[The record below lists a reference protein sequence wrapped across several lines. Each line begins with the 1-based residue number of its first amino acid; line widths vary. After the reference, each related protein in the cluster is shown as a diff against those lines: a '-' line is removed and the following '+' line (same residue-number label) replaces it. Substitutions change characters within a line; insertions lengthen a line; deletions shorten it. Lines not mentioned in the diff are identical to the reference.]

1 MNLPDYNFLSAPL
14 WLITVLHLV
23 TLTLHFVAMNFLVG
37 GIMVILFGRFKDR
50 WNNPTVQRFIKLF
63 PNAMA
68 ATVTLGVAPLL
79 FVQLVF
85 HRQTYAASIVSA
97 WLWLGIV
104 AAAIA
109 AYYLLYGASFT
120 KKLTD
125 GCRGHYLAWSLV
137 GLVYISFVYTTV
149 FSMAER
155 PDLYMSVYAATQS
168 GLGIN
173 PDIGG
178 WIFRWLHMLTGALTV
193 GAFFVGWLGKDD
205 VAAFKIGKGFYLWG
219 MVIAMVIG
227 LAYLFSMGDH
237 ILPFMRSSA
246 VWWLLVAILLSLGS
260 LHFYFKKKFIPAALM
275 LFVSLLSMVII
286 RYVVRLIQL
295 VDATA
300 PFEPTS
306 LPVKPQWG
314 IFLIFLVFFLVAV
327 GVVWY
332 MLRLFF
338 KAKQQAA

>member
-37 GIMVILFGRFKDR
+37 GIMVILFGRFQDR
-50 WNNPTVQRFIKLF
+50 WNNPTVQKFVKLF

-97 WLWLGIV
+97 WFWLNIV
-104 AAAIA
+104 TAVIIV
-109 AYYLLYGASFT
+109 YYLLYGAAFT
-120 KKLTD
+120 KKVSG
-125 GCRGHYLAWSLV
+125 GCRGCYLIWSLV
-137 GLVYISFVYTTV
+137 GLVYVSWVYSTV

-155 PDLYMSVYAATQS
+155 PDLYASLYAAGQS
-168 GLGIN
+168 GLTVN
-173 PDIGG
+173 FDIGG

-205 VAAFKIGKGFYLWG
+205 DTAFKIGKGFYLWG
-219 MVIAMVIG
+219 MVGAMIIG
-227 LAYLFSMGDH
+227 LAYLFSMGEH

-246 VWWLLVAILLSLGS
+246 VWWLTLAILLSLGS
-260 LHFYFKKKFIPAALM
+260 LHFYFKRRFIPAALT

-286 RYVVRLIQL
+286 RYVIRLIQL
-295 VDATA
+295 EGASV

-327 GVVWY
+327 GIVWY

-338 KAKQQAA
+338 RAKQQAA